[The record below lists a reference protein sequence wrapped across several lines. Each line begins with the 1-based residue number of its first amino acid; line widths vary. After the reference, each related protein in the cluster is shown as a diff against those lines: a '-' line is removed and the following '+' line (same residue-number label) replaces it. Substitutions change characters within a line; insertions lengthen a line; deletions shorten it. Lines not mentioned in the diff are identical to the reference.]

1 MKEIRI
7 ASSFIASITSITGG
21 FTARTTSASPTN
33 LERSSIKATSVNE
46 PSANLLSSPAPDCMC
61 SFAPSLISLAVTEGT
76 NATRRSYGCVSFRT
90 ATLTNIPE
98 SPMASKAAFERLP
111 IWDSCF
117 PSLCLCP
124 DVRDHDHVGLHLDS
138 QQTEAQWQSKQGRWS
153 SSY

>member
-7 ASSFIASITSITGG
+7 ASSFIASITSIAGG

-76 NATRRSYGCVSFRT
+76 NATRRSCGCVSFRT

-98 SPMASKAAFERLP
+98 PPMASKAFERLP

-117 PSLCLCP
+117 PSLSLMP
-124 DVRDHDHVGLHLDS
+124 LSDVRDHDHVGLHLDS
-138 QQTEAQWQSKQGRWS
+138 QQTEAQWQSMQG
-153 SSY
+153 